1 MATIQYSGWLFKDDG
16 TAVDGATVALF
27 EQGSTTAVGSSVTTG
42 DSSWADGY
50 WEITTTQEPDSTGSY
65 YAHDVKITSGS
76 SVRWLRGKTRQSF
89 AEVDIRNATGATQG
103 GLLVA
108 NNANTASN
116 KVATFANRMRTG
128 VDGDEIYLSFEM
140 MNDAD
145 EIHEFARITAEAV
158 DSANGNED
166 GQIRFGIADG
176 DKSGDAGGIVDV
188 LTLNTTTG
196 GVTSVITDTISQ
208 YNNTVT
214 VGVDDTG
221 YDVKFFG
228 ASAGAYM
235 LWDESADQLVIMG
248 KSADAVDS
256 TGKLLLATSLTN
268 VNAND
273 VLGKIE
279 FQAPHETGTDA
290 TAIAAAIEAVAQGT
304 FAAAVNATDLIFKT
318 GHSEAATEKFRITSQ
333 GELGIGGAT
342 YGSSGDVLTSGGAGA
357 APTWETP
364 TTGDITG
371 VSLTGDTGGALSV
384 ASGSAGFTLTG
395 GTGIDTSGS
404 GTTVTFALDLSEL
417 TDTAIANGDYI
428 VFTDTTDSNAT
439 VKGDLADVATLFA
452 GTGLTASSS
461 VIGVD
466 ASQAITALTGG
477 DLTIYEDANNAD
489 VSLKMGTSATESLTI
504 QVLNGGSNKTAE
516 AVHFSTATAS
526 GTADHGSMVFD
537 VDGTDIVTIDDGGL
551 NIGTGSLETAT
562 IDYTDGDLSMT
573 IADGGKVTFA
583 AGFAVGSDAAG
594 DILYSDGTNYVR
606 LARGSDDEVL
616 TLASGVPSW
625 AAASGGGDTV
635 AANVPSD
642 GAVSGITAT
651 FTAGEAL
658 ERGEVVY
665 FKQADSKM
673 WKAVATAEAT
683 SRCVAMAAADISA
696 DASGTFLMMG
706 FCTDN
711 STFPDYSASSGVG
724 KPVYTPEAE
733 TSSQNVPEK
742 TPPDSDGDFVQVIGF
757 VHSANTLY
765 FNPSQDI
772 IEHA

>member
-16 TAVDGATVALF
+16 TAVDGAAVQLY
-27 EQGSTTAVGSSVTTG
+27 EQGSTTTVGSAVTTG
-42 DSSWADGY
+42 DGSWADGY

-452 GTGLTASSS
+452 GTGLTASNS

-466 ASQAITALTGG
+466 ASQTQITAVGTIATGEWNG
-477 DLTIYEDANNAD
+477 DPITHAYIADDIVSGQDEITSGFAAADELMYSDGGVIKRVGLDVLATKLFSVATAGTVAQASDHMLFLDAGATGD
-489 VSLKMGTSATESLTI
+489 VIVESIDDFLSAI
-504 QVLNGGSNKTAE
+504 AGSGIS
-516 AVHFSTATAS
+516 VSSSQLTAS
-526 GTADHGSMVFD
+526 GGIS
-537 VDGTDIVTIDDGGL
+537 
-551 NIGTGSLETAT
+551 E
-562 IDYTDGDLSMT
+562 
-573 IADGGKVTFA
+573 
-583 AGFAVGSDAAG
+583 SDA
-594 DILYSDGTNYVR
+594 I
-606 LARGSDDEVL
+606 
-616 TLASGVPSW
+616 
-625 AAASGGGDTV
+625 
-635 AANVPSD
+635 
-642 GAVSGITAT
+642 
-651 FTAGEAL
+651 AL
-658 ERGEVVY
+658 I
-665 FKQADSKM
+665 
-673 WKAVATAEAT
+673 
-683 SRCVAMAAADISA
+683 MAL
-696 DASGTFLMMG
+696 G
-706 FCTDN
+706 
-711 STFPDYSASSGVG
+711 
-724 KPVYTPEAE
+724 
-733 TSSQNVPEK
+733 
-742 TPPDSDGDFVQVIGF
+742 
-757 VHSANTLY
+757 
-765 FNPSQDI
+765 
-772 IEHA
+772 

>member
-1 MATIQYSGWLFKDDG
+1 MATIQYTGWLFKDDG
-16 TAVDGATVALF
+16 TAVDGASVQLY
-27 EQGSTTAVGSSVTTG
+27 EQGSTTAVGSAVTTG

-452 GTGLTASSS
+452 GTGLTASNS
-461 VIGVD
+461 VIEVD
-466 ASQAITALTGG
+466 AAQTQITSVGTIGTGVWQGTVVAAAYLPDASTSAQGVSELATSAEVTTGTDTGRTVTPDALAGSVVFGTRYVQCVVFDFATDIAEGNGKFYFHIPAGLNGMDLVEVHSEVITAGNGSTV
-477 DLTIYEDANNAD
+477 DVQIHNATD
-489 VSLKMGTSATESLTI
+489 SSDMLSTSLTI
-504 QVLNGGSNKTAE
+504 DSTETGSDTA
-516 AVHFSTATAS
+516 ATAAVIDT
-526 GTADHGSMVFD
+526 GEDDVATNDLIRID
-537 VDGTDIVTIDDGGL
+537 VDG
-551 NIGTGSLETAT
+551 N
-562 IDYTDGDLSMT
+562 
-573 IADGGKVTFA
+573 
-583 AGFAVGSDAAG
+583 
-594 DILYSDGTNYVR
+594 
-606 LARGSDDEVL
+606 
-616 TLASGVPSW
+616 
-625 AAASGGGDTV
+625 GGDTTIAKGLIV
-635 AANVPSD
+635 
-642 GAVSGITAT
+642 T
-651 FTAGEAL
+651 L
-658 ERGEVVY
+658 
-665 FKQADSKM
+665 
-673 WKAVATAEAT
+673 
-683 SRCVAMAAADISA
+683 
-696 DASGTFLMMG
+696 G
-706 FCTDN
+706 FRI
-711 STFPDYSASSGVG
+711 P
-724 KPVYTPEAE
+724 
-733 TSSQNVPEK
+733 
-742 TPPDSDGDFVQVIGF
+742 
-757 VHSANTLY
+757 
-765 FNPSQDI
+765 
-772 IEHA
+772 

>member
-16 TAVDGATVALF
+16 TAVDGAAVQLY
-27 EQGSTTAVGSSVTTG
+27 EQGSTTTVGSAVTTG

-50 WEITTTQEPDSTGSY
+50 WEITTTQEPDSTGAY

-76 SVRWLRGKTRQSF
+76 SVRWLRGKTRESF

-256 TGKLLLATSLTN
+256 TGKLLLATSLTD

-371 VSLTGDTGGALSV
+371 VTAGTGLS
-384 ASGSAGFTLTG
+384 GG
-395 GTGIDTSGS
+395 GTSG
-404 GTTVTFALDLSEL
+404 GVTLALDLSEL

-466 ASQAITALTGG
+466 ASQTQITAVGTIATGVWQG
-477 DLTIYEDANNAD
+477 TAIASGYIADNSITLAKMAGGTDGNIISYDASGNPVAI
-489 VSLKMGTSATESLTI
+489 ATGNDG
-504 QVLNGGSNKTAE
+504 QVLTSTGAGSPPAFE
-516 AVHFSTATAS
+516 
-526 GTADHGSMVFD
+526 
-537 VDGTDIVTIDDGGL
+537 
-551 NIGTGSLETAT
+551 
-562 IDYTDGDLSMT
+562 
-573 IADGGKVTFA
+573 
-583 AGFAVGSDAAG
+583 DAAG
-594 DILYSDGTNYVR
+594 
-606 LARGSDDEVL
+606 
-616 TLASGVPSW
+616 
-625 AAASGGGDTV
+625 
-635 AANVPSD
+635 
-642 GAVSGITAT
+642 GISTGKAI
-651 FTAGEAL
+651 AL
-658 ERGEVVY
+658 SLI
-665 FKQADSKM
+665 FS
-673 WKAVATAEAT
+673 
-683 SRCVAMAAADISA
+683 
-696 DASGTFLMMG
+696 
-706 FCTDN
+706 
-711 STFPDYSASSGVG
+711 
-724 KPVYTPEAE
+724 
-733 TSSQNVPEK
+733 
-742 TPPDSDGDFVQVIGF
+742 
-757 VHSANTLY
+757 
-765 FNPSQDI
+765 
-772 IEHA
+772 

>member
-1 MATIQYSGWLFKDDG
+1 MATIQYTGWLFKDDG
-16 TAVDGATVALF
+16 TAVDGASVQLY
-27 EQGSTTAVGSSVTTG
+27 EQGSTTTVGSAVTTG

-50 WEITTTQEPDSTGSY
+50 WEITTTQEPDSTGEY

-76 SVRWLRGKTRQSF
+76 SVRWLRGKTRESF
-89 AEVDIRNATGATQG
+89 AEVDIRNATSATQG

-116 KVATFANRMRTG
+116 KIATFANRRRTG

-140 MNDAD
+140 LNDNN

-158 DSANGNED
+158 DSADGNED

-176 DKSGDAGGIVDV
+176 DKGGDAGGIVDV

-228 ASAGAYM
+228 DTASRYWLWDTSADGVVQRGTLTVGVDDTGHDVKFFGASAGAYM
-235 LWDESADQLVIMG
+235 LYDESENQLVIMG

-256 TGKLLLATSLTN
+256 SGNLLLATSLTD

-279 FQAPHETGTDA
+279 FKAPHETGTDA
-290 TAIAAAIEAVAQGT
+290 ITVAAAIEAVAQGT
-304 FAAAVNATDLIFKT
+304 FAAAVNATDIIFKT
-318 GHSEAATEKFRITSQ
+318 GHSEAATEKFRFTSQ

-357 APTWETP
+357 APSWTTP

-371 VSLTGDTGGALSV
+371 VSLTGDSGGALSV

-395 GTGIDTSGS
+395 GTGIDTAGS
-404 GTTVTFALDLSEL
+404 GTTVTFTLDLSEL

-466 ASQAITALTGG
+466 ASQTQITAVGTIATGEWNG
-477 DLTIYEDANNAD
+477 DAIASAYIAD
-489 VSLKMGTSATESLTI
+489 NSITLAKMAG
-504 QVLNGGSNKTAE
+504 
-516 AVHFSTATAS
+516 
-526 GTADHGSMVFD
+526 
-537 VDGTDIVTIDDGGL
+537 GTDG
-551 NIGTGSLETAT
+551 NI
-562 IDYTDGDLSMT
+562 
-573 IADGGKVTFA
+573 
-583 AGFAVGSDAAG
+583 
-594 DILYSDGTNYVR
+594 
-606 LARGSDDEVL
+606 
-616 TLASGVPSW
+616 
-625 AAASGGGDTV
+625 
-635 AANVPSD
+635 
-642 GAVSGITAT
+642 
-651 FTAGEAL
+651 
-658 ERGEVVY
+658 
-665 FKQADSKM
+665 
-673 WKAVATAEAT
+673 
-683 SRCVAMAAADISA
+683 ISY
-696 DASGTFLMMG
+696 DASGDPVAIATGNDGQVL
-706 FCTDN
+706 T
-711 STFPDYSASSGVG
+711 STGAGSPPAFEDAAAGGVS
-724 KPVYTPEAE
+724 EA
-733 TSSQNVPEK
+733 NAVALILAL
-742 TPPDSDGDFVQVIGF
+742 G
-757 VHSANTLY
+757 
-765 FNPSQDI
+765 
-772 IEHA
+772 

>member
-158 DSANGNED
+158 DSADGNED

-176 DKSGDAGGIVDV
+176 DKGGDAGGIVDV

-452 GTGLTASSS
+452 GTGLTASNS

-466 ASQAITALTGG
+466 ASQTQITAVGTIATGEWNG
-477 DLTIYEDANNAD
+477 DPITHAYIAD
-489 VSLKMGTSATESLTI
+489 DIVSGQDEITSGFAAADELMYSDGGVIKRVGLDVLATKLFSVATAGTVAQASDHMLFLDGGATGDVIVESIDDFLSAI
-504 QVLNGGSNKTAE
+504 AGSGIS
-516 AVHFSTATAS
+516 VSSSQLTAS
-526 GTADHGSMVFD
+526 GGIS
-537 VDGTDIVTIDDGGL
+537 
-551 NIGTGSLETAT
+551 E
-562 IDYTDGDLSMT
+562 
-573 IADGGKVTFA
+573 
-583 AGFAVGSDAAG
+583 SDA
-594 DILYSDGTNYVR
+594 I
-606 LARGSDDEVL
+606 
-616 TLASGVPSW
+616 
-625 AAASGGGDTV
+625 
-635 AANVPSD
+635 
-642 GAVSGITAT
+642 
-651 FTAGEAL
+651 AL
-658 ERGEVVY
+658 I
-665 FKQADSKM
+665 
-673 WKAVATAEAT
+673 
-683 SRCVAMAAADISA
+683 MAL
-696 DASGTFLMMG
+696 G
-706 FCTDN
+706 
-711 STFPDYSASSGVG
+711 
-724 KPVYTPEAE
+724 
-733 TSSQNVPEK
+733 
-742 TPPDSDGDFVQVIGF
+742 
-757 VHSANTLY
+757 
-765 FNPSQDI
+765 
-772 IEHA
+772 

>member
-1 MATIQYSGWLFKDDG
+1 
-16 TAVDGATVALF
+16 
-27 EQGSTTAVGSSVTTG
+27 
-42 DSSWADGY
+42 
-50 WEITTTQEPDSTGSY
+50 
-65 YAHDVKITSGS
+65 
-76 SVRWLRGKTRQSF
+76 
-89 AEVDIRNATGATQG
+89 
-103 GLLVA
+103 
-108 NNANTASN
+108 
-116 KVATFANRMRTG
+116 MRTG

-256 TGKLLLATSLTN
+256 TGKLLLATSLTD

-371 VSLTGDTGGALSV
+371 VTAGTGLS
-384 ASGSAGFTLTG
+384 GG
-395 GTGIDTSGS
+395 GTSG
-404 GTTVTFALDLSEL
+404 GVTLALDLSEL

-466 ASQAITALTGG
+466 ASQTQITAVGTIATGVWQG
-477 DLTIYEDANNAD
+477 TAIASGYIADNSITLAKMAGGTDGNIISYDASGNPVAI
-489 VSLKMGTSATESLTI
+489 ATGNDG
-504 QVLNGGSNKTAE
+504 QVLTSTGAGSPPAFE
-516 AVHFSTATAS
+516 
-526 GTADHGSMVFD
+526 
-537 VDGTDIVTIDDGGL
+537 
-551 NIGTGSLETAT
+551 
-562 IDYTDGDLSMT
+562 
-573 IADGGKVTFA
+573 
-583 AGFAVGSDAAG
+583 DAAG
-594 DILYSDGTNYVR
+594 
-606 LARGSDDEVL
+606 
-616 TLASGVPSW
+616 
-625 AAASGGGDTV
+625 
-635 AANVPSD
+635 
-642 GAVSGITAT
+642 GISTGKAI
-651 FTAGEAL
+651 AL
-658 ERGEVVY
+658 SLI
-665 FKQADSKM
+665 FS
-673 WKAVATAEAT
+673 
-683 SRCVAMAAADISA
+683 
-696 DASGTFLMMG
+696 
-706 FCTDN
+706 
-711 STFPDYSASSGVG
+711 
-724 KPVYTPEAE
+724 
-733 TSSQNVPEK
+733 
-742 TPPDSDGDFVQVIGF
+742 
-757 VHSANTLY
+757 
-765 FNPSQDI
+765 
-772 IEHA
+772 

>member
-452 GTGLTASSS
+452 GTGLTASNS

-466 ASQAITALTGG
+466 ASQTQITAVGTIATGEWNG
-477 DLTIYEDANNAD
+477 DPITHAYIADDIVSGQDEITSGFAAADELMYSDGGVIKRVGLDVLATKLFSVATAGTVAQASDHMLFLDAGATGD
-489 VSLKMGTSATESLTI
+489 VIVESIDDFLSAI
-504 QVLNGGSNKTAE
+504 AGSGIS
-516 AVHFSTATAS
+516 VSSSQLTAS
-526 GTADHGSMVFD
+526 GGIS
-537 VDGTDIVTIDDGGL
+537 
-551 NIGTGSLETAT
+551 E
-562 IDYTDGDLSMT
+562 
-573 IADGGKVTFA
+573 
-583 AGFAVGSDAAG
+583 SDA
-594 DILYSDGTNYVR
+594 I
-606 LARGSDDEVL
+606 
-616 TLASGVPSW
+616 
-625 AAASGGGDTV
+625 
-635 AANVPSD
+635 
-642 GAVSGITAT
+642 
-651 FTAGEAL
+651 AL
-658 ERGEVVY
+658 I
-665 FKQADSKM
+665 
-673 WKAVATAEAT
+673 
-683 SRCVAMAAADISA
+683 MAL
-696 DASGTFLMMG
+696 G
-706 FCTDN
+706 
-711 STFPDYSASSGVG
+711 
-724 KPVYTPEAE
+724 
-733 TSSQNVPEK
+733 
-742 TPPDSDGDFVQVIGF
+742 
-757 VHSANTLY
+757 
-765 FNPSQDI
+765 
-772 IEHA
+772 

>member
-16 TAVDGATVALF
+16 TAVDGATVQLY
-27 EQGSTTAVGSSVTTG
+27 EQGSTSSTVGSSVTTG

-50 WEITTTQEPDSTGSY
+50 WEITTTQEPDSTGAY

-76 SVRWLRGKTRQSF
+76 SVRWLRGKTRESF

-256 TGKLLLATSLTN
+256 TGKLLLATSLTD

-371 VSLTGDTGGALSV
+371 VTAGTGLS
-384 ASGSAGFTLTG
+384 GG
-395 GTGIDTSGS
+395 GTSG
-404 GTTVTFALDLSEL
+404 GVTLALDLSEL

-466 ASQAITALTGG
+466 ASQTQITAVGTIATGVWQG
-477 DLTIYEDANNAD
+477 TAIASGYIADNSITLAKMAGGTDGNIISYDASGNPVAI
-489 VSLKMGTSATESLTI
+489 ATGNDG
-504 QVLNGGSNKTAE
+504 QVLTSTGAGSPPAFE
-516 AVHFSTATAS
+516 
-526 GTADHGSMVFD
+526 D
-537 VDGTDIVTIDDGGL
+537 
-551 NIGTGSLETAT
+551 
-562 IDYTDGDLSMT
+562 
-573 IADGGKVTFA
+573 
-583 AGFAVGSDAAG
+583 
-594 DILYSDGTNYVR
+594 
-606 LARGSDDEVL
+606 
-616 TLASGVPSW
+616 
-625 AAASGGGDTV
+625 AAASGV
-635 AANVPSD
+635 SEAN
-642 GAVSGITAT
+642 
-651 FTAGEAL
+651 
-658 ERGEVVY
+658 
-665 FKQADSKM
+665 
-673 WKAVATAEAT
+673 AVALILAL
-683 SRCVAMAAADISA
+683 
-696 DASGTFLMMG
+696 G
-706 FCTDN
+706 
-711 STFPDYSASSGVG
+711 
-724 KPVYTPEAE
+724 
-733 TSSQNVPEK
+733 
-742 TPPDSDGDFVQVIGF
+742 
-757 VHSANTLY
+757 
-765 FNPSQDI
+765 
-772 IEHA
+772 

>member
-16 TAVDGATVALF
+16 TAVDGATVQLY
-27 EQGSTTAVGSSVTTG
+27 EQGSTSSTVGSSVTTG

-50 WEITTTQEPDSTGSY
+50 WEITTTQEPDSTGAY

-76 SVRWLRGKTRQSF
+76 SVRWLRGKTRESF

-235 LWDESADQLVIMG
+235 LWDESADQLIIMG
-248 KSADAVDS
+248 ASADATTS
-256 TGKLLLATSLTN
+256 TGKLLLATSLTD

-279 FQAPHETGTDA
+279 FQAPSEAGGTDA
-290 TAIAAAIEAVAQGT
+290 ITVAAAVEAVAQGT
-304 FAAAVNATDLIFKT
+304 FSSSVNATDLIFKT

-371 VSLTGDTGGALSV
+371 VTAGTGLS
-384 ASGSAGFTLTG
+384 GG
-395 GTGIDTSGS
+395 GTSG
-404 GTTVTFALDLSEL
+404 GVTLALDLSEL

-466 ASQAITALTGG
+466 ASQTQITAVGTIATG
-477 DLTIYEDANNAD
+477 
-489 VSLKMGTSATESLTI
+489 VWQGTAI
-504 QVLNGGSNKTAE
+504 
-516 AVHFSTATAS
+516 AS
-526 GTADHGSMVFD
+526 GYIADNSITLAKMAG
-537 VDGTDIVTIDDGGL
+537 GTDG
-551 NIGTGSLETAT
+551 NI
-562 IDYTDGDLSMT
+562 
-573 IADGGKVTFA
+573 
-583 AGFAVGSDAAG
+583 
-594 DILYSDGTNYVR
+594 
-606 LARGSDDEVL
+606 
-616 TLASGVPSW
+616 
-625 AAASGGGDTV
+625 
-635 AANVPSD
+635 
-642 GAVSGITAT
+642 
-651 FTAGEAL
+651 
-658 ERGEVVY
+658 
-665 FKQADSKM
+665 
-673 WKAVATAEAT
+673 
-683 SRCVAMAAADISA
+683 ISY
-696 DASGTFLMMG
+696 DASGNPVAIATGNDGQVL
-706 FCTDN
+706 T
-711 STFPDYSASSGVG
+711 STGAGSPPAFEDAAAGGVSAGQALAFS
-724 KPVYTPEAE
+724 
-733 TSSQNVPEK
+733 
-742 TPPDSDGDFVQVIGF
+742 
-757 VHSANTLY
+757 
-765 FNPSQDI
+765 I
-772 IEHA
+772 IF

>member
-461 VIGVD
+461 VI
-466 ASQAITALTGG
+466 
-477 DLTIYEDANNAD
+477 
-489 VSLKMGTSATESLTI
+489 
-504 QVLNGGSNKTAE
+504 
-516 AVHFSTATAS
+516 
-526 GTADHGSMVFD
+526 
-537 VDGTDIVTIDDGGL
+537 
-551 NIGTGSLETAT
+551 
-562 IDYTDGDLSMT
+562 
-573 IADGGKVTFA
+573 
-583 AGFAVGSDAAG
+583 
-594 DILYSDGTNYVR
+594 
-606 LARGSDDEVL
+606 
-616 TLASGVPSW
+616 
-625 AAASGGGDTV
+625 
-635 AANVPSD
+635 
-642 GAVSGITAT
+642 
-651 FTAGEAL
+651 
-658 ERGEVVY
+658 
-665 FKQADSKM
+665 
-673 WKAVATAEAT
+673 
-683 SRCVAMAAADISA
+683 
-696 DASGTFLMMG
+696 
-706 FCTDN
+706 
-711 STFPDYSASSGVG
+711 
-724 KPVYTPEAE
+724 
-733 TSSQNVPEK
+733 
-742 TPPDSDGDFVQVIGF
+742 
-757 VHSANTLY
+757 
-765 FNPSQDI
+765 
-772 IEHA
+772 

>member
-1 MATIQYSGWLFKDDG
+1 MATIQYTGWLFKDDG
-16 TAVDGATVALF
+16 TAVDGASVQLY
-27 EQGSTTAVGSSVTTG
+27 EQGSTTTVGSAVTTG

-50 WEITTTQEPDSTGSY
+50 WEITTTQEPDSTGEY

-76 SVRWLRGKTRQSF
+76 SVRWLRGKTRESF
-89 AEVDIRNATGATQG
+89 AEVDIRNATSATQG

-116 KVATFANRMRTG
+116 KIATFANRRRTG

-140 MNDAD
+140 LNDNN

-158 DSANGNED
+158 DSADGNED

-176 DKSGDAGGIVDV
+176 DKGGDAGGIVDV
-188 LTLNTTTG
+188 LTLNTTVG

-235 LWDESADQLVIMG
+235 LYDESLDQLIVMG
-248 KSADAVDS
+248 ASADSDAS

-268 VNAND
+268 INASD

-279 FQAPHETGTDA
+279 FQAPHEAGGTDA
-290 TAIAAAIEAVAQGT
+290 ITVAAAIDAVAQGT
-304 FAAAVNATDLIFKT
+304 FSASVNSTDLIFRT
-318 GHSEAATEKFRITSQ
+318 GHSELATEKFRFTSQ
-333 GELGIGGAT
+333 GELGVGGAN
-342 YGSSGDVLTSGGAGA
+342 YGTDGQVLTSGGAGV
-357 APTWETP
+357 APAWEDAVT
-364 TTGDITG
+364 
-371 VSLTGDTGGALSV
+371 SLT
-384 ASGSAGFTLTG
+384 AGTL
-395 GTGIDTSGS
+395 IDTSG
-404 GTTVTFALDLSEL
+404 TTINVDLSEANAA
-417 TDTAIANGDYI
+417 TIANGDYI
-428 VFTDTTDSNAT
+428 IFLDGGTSSAAA
-439 VKGDLADVATLFA
+439 KGDIHDIANLFA

-466 ASQAITALTGG
+466 ASQTQITAVGTIATGEWNGDAIASTYIAADAITGAKIA
-477 DLTIYEDANNAD
+477 DDAIDSEHYTDGSIDTAHIAD
-489 VSLKMGTSATESLTI
+489 DQITLAKM
-504 QVLNGGSNKTAE
+504 
-516 AVHFSTATAS
+516 AS
-526 GTADHGSMVFD
+526 GTDGNIISYDASGNPVAIATGNDGQVLTSTGAGSPPAF
-537 VDGTDIVTIDDGGL
+537 
-551 NIGTGSLETAT
+551 E
-562 IDYTDGDLSMT
+562 
-573 IADGGKVTFA
+573 
-583 AGFAVGSDAAG
+583 DAA
-594 DILYSDGTNYVR
+594 
-606 LARGSDDEVL
+606 
-616 TLASGVPSW
+616 
-625 AAASGGGDTV
+625 GGGDTV

-642 GAVSGITAT
+642 GAVSGVTAQ
-651 FTAGEAL
+651 FVPGEVL
-658 ERGEVVY
+658 DRGEVVY
-665 FKQADSKM
+665 FKQSDSKM
-673 WKAVATAEAT
+673 WKAVASAEAT
-683 SRCVAMAAADISA
+683 SRCVAMAAEDMDSS
-696 DASGTFLMMG
+696 DVSGGTAKTFLMMG